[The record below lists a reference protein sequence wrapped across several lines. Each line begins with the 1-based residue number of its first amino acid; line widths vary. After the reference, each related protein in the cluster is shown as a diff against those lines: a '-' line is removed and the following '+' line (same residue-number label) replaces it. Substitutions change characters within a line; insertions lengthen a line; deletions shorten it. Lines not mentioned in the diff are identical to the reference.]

1 MEVRGLV
8 DPLVNW
14 VKEGSDG
21 NWSPS
26 HPTDAQRE
34 SILFLCG
41 AFLFI
46 LVFWQGKIAYWY
58 TTKRM
63 RNKRTGVIKRVRVWK
78 SIPIPI
84 LWPFKIL
91 TVLYHEL
98 SHAVVGMFTIWWR
111 EVKYGRP
118 AQRGRIEFIMV
129 DKYEGGLTQFGG
141 DTKPNYAL
149 TLPAG
154 YVGSCLIG
162 CWFLFSGFD
171 AKWSKYGALSLL
183 CLTVI
188 ASIDLRLGFPVDI
201 LQQRES

>member
-1 MEVRGLV
+1 MECRGLV

-21 NWSPS
+21 DWSPS

-46 LVFWQGKIAYWY
+46 LIFWQGKIAYWY

-63 RNKRTGVIKRVRVWK
+63 RNKKTAVIKKVRVWK
-78 SIPIPI
+78 SVPIPI

-98 SHAVVGMFTIWWR
+98 SHAVVGMLTF
-111 EVKYGRP
+111 VGR
-118 AQRGRIEFIMV
+118 RIV
-129 DKYEGGLTQFGG
+129 
-141 DTKPNYAL
+141 
-149 TLPAG
+149 
-154 YVGSCLIG
+154 V
-162 CWFLFSGFD
+162 
-171 AKWSKYGALSLL
+171 LL
-183 CLTVI
+183 CT
-188 ASIDLRLGFPVDI
+188 
-201 LQQRES
+201 Q